1 MKRITVLSI
10 IGLFFIIGC
19 GPKPPV
25 QPYWVPIHS
34 PAEDAFYGV
43 GQSSKKSP
51 TLSKK
56 AATERARTEIAGQ
69 IEAKVSYMLK
79 DFLEQRGLGK
89 DSDALEWTQYV
100 GKTVSSLTIKGSVVK
115 DGWFDDRKR
124 EYWICVEYPI
134 GEARQLTREK
144 ARQDLLQRE
153 ALRQK
158 LEAQKALDDLDKE
171 IEKMNAMPPS
181 SSP

>member
-25 QPYWVPIHS
+25 WVPVHS

-43 GQSSKKSP
+43 GQSSKRSP

-56 AATERARTEIAGQ
+56 TATERARTEIAGQ

-79 DFLEQRGLGK
+79 DFLEQRGFGE

-100 GKTVSSLTIKGSVVK
+100 GKTVSSLTMKGSVVQ
-115 DGWFDDRKR
+115 DGWYNDRKK
-124 EYWICVEYPI
+124 EYWIVVEYPI

-158 LEAQKALDDLDKE
+158 LEAQKALEDMDREIDK
-171 IEKMNAMPPS
+171 MDAYPPPS
-181 SSP
+181 SP